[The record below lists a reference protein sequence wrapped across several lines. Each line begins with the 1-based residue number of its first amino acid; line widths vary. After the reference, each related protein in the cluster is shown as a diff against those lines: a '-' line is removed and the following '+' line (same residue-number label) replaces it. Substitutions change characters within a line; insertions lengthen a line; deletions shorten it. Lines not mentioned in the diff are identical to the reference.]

1 MTDRIKFL
9 TSFITRFLVLTFV
22 FFLIWIP
29 IGEIYLTLLAW
40 ASKCVLWVMGYHT
53 TLVTGEGAPYFL
65 CRGFEIGM
73 KDAHLANFNIIPLI
87 ALILAT
93 PGVEPMRRAKM
104 LAIGVFVL
112 FCMHVIDFVSHFPM
126 NFSGSAIAEIVVV
139 FMGVC
144 EVAVPFVLWFVL
156 AHKEILG
163 NIR

>member
-9 TSFITRFLVLTFV
+9 TTLIVRFLVLTFV

-29 IGEIYLTLLAW
+29 IGELYLTLLAW

-93 PGVEPMRRAKM
+93 PGVDLMRRAKM
-104 LAIGVFVL
+104 LVIGVFVL

-126 NFSGSAIAEIVVV
+126 NFSGSAIAEIIVV

-163 NIR
+163 SIR